1 MHKGLMSGS
10 VLGKNLMS
18 CVPCKTAQ
26 LEKKEMQ
33 KVGMEEIKVD
43 GR

>member
-1 MHKGLMSGS
+1 
-10 VLGKNLMS
+10 MS